1 MCLRDGTLGV
11 CAADAMTDARFE
23 QLVAE
28 ALQRIPRRFRE
39 AMRNV
44 ALLVEDEPSP
54 EVLADLGISP
64 PDTLYGLY
72 EGTPL
77 TERDWGQVAE
87 LPDRVTIFRNPIL
100 EDAADEDEIVREI
113 GKTVIHEFGHHFGL
127 SEEEIDEVEAIWI
140 EETAGD

>member
-1 MCLRDGTLGV
+1 
-11 CAADAMTDARFE
+11 MTEERFE
-23 QLVAE
+23 RLVAE

-44 ALLVEDEPSP
+44 VLAIEDEPSP
-54 EVLADLGISP
+54 EMLADSGIEP

-77 TERDWGQVAE
+77 TEREWGHVVE
-87 LPDRVTIFRNPIL
+87 FPDRVTIFRNPIL
-100 EDAADEDEIVREI
+100 EDAEDEDDVFRAI
-113 GKTVIHEFGHHFGL
+113 GETVIHEFGHHFGL
-127 SEEEIDEVEAIWI
+127 SEEEIDEVEAIWS

>member
-1 MCLRDGTLGV
+1 
-11 CAADAMTDARFE
+11 MTKERFE
-23 QLVAE
+23 RLVAE

-44 ALLVEDEPSP
+44 VLVIEDEPSP
-54 EVLADLGISP
+54 EVLADSGIEP

-77 TERDWGQVAE
+77 TEREWGHVVE
-87 LPDRVTIFRNPIL
+87 FPDRVTIFRNPIL
-100 EDAADEDEIVREI
+100 EDAEDEDDVFRAI
-113 GKTVIHEFGHHFGL
+113 GETVIHEFGHHFGL
-127 SEEEIDEVEAIWI
+127 SEEEIDEVEAIWS

>member
-1 MCLRDGTLGV
+1 
-11 CAADAMTDARFE
+11 MTEERFE
-23 QLVAE
+23 RLVAE

-44 ALLVEDEPSP
+44 VLVIEDEPSP
-54 EVLADLGISP
+54 EMLADSGIEP

-77 TERDWGQVAE
+77 TEREWGHVAE
-87 LPDRVTIFRNPIL
+87 FPDRVTIFRNPIL
-100 EDAADEDEIVREI
+100 EDAEDEDDVFRAI
-113 GKTVIHEFGHHFGL
+113 GETVIHEFGHHFGL
-127 SEEEIDEVEAIWI
+127 SEEEIDEVEAIWS

>member
-1 MCLRDGTLGV
+1 
-11 CAADAMTDARFE
+11 MTEERFE
-23 QLVAE
+23 KLVAE

-44 ALLVEDEPSP
+44 VLVIEDEPSP
-54 EVLADLGISP
+54 EMLADSGIEP

-77 TERDWGQVAE
+77 TEREWGHVVE
-87 LPDRVTIFRNPIL
+87 FPDRVTIFRNPIL
-100 EDAADEDEIVREI
+100 EDAEDEDDVFRAI
-113 GKTVIHEFGHHFGL
+113 GETVIHEFGHHFGL
-127 SEEEIDEVEAIWI
+127 SEEEIDEVEAIWS